1 MNGLTPWEGSPRGR
15 SLTARPLVPPF
26 VIWLIVAIV
35 LLLMSVPR
43 LGAQD
48 PLAAARSLYASAAY
62 DEALK
67 TLQQLSS
74 SDNGLPPTSFREAEE
89 YRFLCLLALNRSN
102 EARESIGAVVTA
114 DPLYKLDEDN
124 TSPRVVTA
132 FRGVRRELLP
142 DIVHSIYNVGK
153 AAYDKKDFKAAEPQ
167 FRKVVALAVDPDMDG
182 RASDLQA
189 LAKGF
194 LDLVVAANNGENGGT
209 AGPSPVGT
217 NANGAPTNGAAPNGA
232 APSSAVPNGAGTP
245 GTATVAA
252 NTAAPGGAPT
262 APKPI
267 MATQARAGAI
277 TPPVTLKQALPG
289 LPTDLA
295 RFGAL
300 RSGELELLIDETGK
314 VQQARF
320 VKGIHPVYD
329 GLVLTAAKG
338 WRYEPA
344 KADGVP
350 VKFRKTIRVSIAE
363 SAREQQQ
370 QQ

>member
-15 SLTARPLVPPF
+15 SLTARPLGVPPF
-26 VIWLIVAIV
+26 VIWLIVAVV

-167 FRKVVALAVDPDMDG
+167 FRKVVALAVDPDMEG
-182 RASDLQA
+182 RAADLQA

-194 LDLVVAANNGENGGT
+194 LDLAVAANNGENGGAPAAGNGGGT
-209 AGPSPVGT
+209 AGPSPAGT
-217 NANGAPTNGAAPNGA
+217 NANGTPTNGAA
-232 APSSAVPNGAGTP
+232 PNGAGTP

-252 NTAAPGGAPT
+252 NTAAPGGAPA

-370 QQ
+370 